1 MLCSACELLKEL
13 KENTTSCE
21 LLNSLLHLIVYF
33 QNCSTSIQQIST
45 KRKDDQKVMLLYL
58 YKDRIRNV
66 KNKTTNAN
74 ACSVCECLLHLLA
87 DVVLEDDGHDGD
99 EGERGE
105 QRN

>member
-1 MLCSACELLKEL
+1 
-13 KENTTSCE
+13 
-21 LLNSLLHLIVYF
+21 
-33 QNCSTSIQQIST
+33 
-45 KRKDDQKVMLLYL
+45 MLLYL

-105 QRN
+105 QRNWLEREDAAGAGERV